1 MWCWWCCHPIEG
13 VTLEM
18 PYKYEERTKKFFT
31 TGHFCSW
38 SCMKAYAIDKYG
50 CTQGARMCGN
60 MQLMRKRMFGVMGH
74 VDPAPNRYTLDVF
87 GGDVTIEE
95 FRKGLNKDTTP
106 HKEVDSAPFRD
117 RTIPI
122 VATPERNVVEE
133 ASGEGLALKR
143 EKPLKRTH
151 NNLESALG
159 LVIKP
164 KQLSQV

>member
-1 MWCWWCCHPIEG
+1 MWCWWCCHPIDG

-18 PYKYEERTKKFFT
+18 PYKYDERNKQFCT
-31 TGHFCSW
+31 TGYFCSW
-38 SCMKAYAIDKYG
+38 SCMKAYAIDKHG
-50 CTQGARMCGN
+50 STHGGRICGN

-74 VDPAPNRYTLDVF
+74 VEPAPNRYVLEVF

-95 FRKGLNKDTTP
+95 FREKLNKDVTP
-106 HKEVDSAPFRD
+106 PKVVDVAPFLD
-117 RTIPI
+117 RRIPI
-122 VATPERNVVEE
+122 VSTPERNVVEE
-133 ASGEGLALKR
+133 ATGLSLKR

-164 KQLSQV
+164 KQLSHV